1 MSALDQVTLRYTTT
15 QLPDFNRPYLAQ
27 RLAVKTWARNR
38 VKSIADHF
46 GITQVGSWQVD
57 GIKVYIISYPKSGRT
72 WLRTL
77 LGKAL
82 CEYYGIEERC
92 MLNTHLVTRY
102 AKVLPTQFSHD
113 MKGSEL
119 WNELET
125 DKSRYRHKKVVFLA
139 RQPHDVMVSF
149 YFHIKNRNK
158 QFNGSISEF
167 IRSDRWGIKKL
178 LNFNNIW
185 HSNQGL
191 FEDFILLK
199 YEDMHKDTNDCL
211 FSLLN
216 FIGAT
221 EIPKSVVTDAVSFC
235 HIENMRKLEISN
247 QLNDHRLSLKNK
259 IEPEALKARRGKIG
273 GYIDYLCQEDIAYI
287 DQVILELGNPWY

>member
-1 MSALDQVTLRYTTT
+1 MSGLNQFTLKYTTT

-27 RLAVKTWARNR
+27 RLAIKTWVRNR
-38 VKSIADHF
+38 VKGIADHL
-46 GITQVGSWQVD
+46 GITQVGTWQVD

-72 WLRTL
+72 WLRSL

-82 CEYYGIEERC
+82 CESYGIEERC

-113 MKGSEL
+113 MNGSEL

-149 YFHIKNRNK
+149 YFHMKNRNK
-158 QFNGSISEF
+158 KFNGSISEF

-178 LNFNNIW
+178 LKFNDIW
-185 HSNQGL
+185 YSNQDI
-191 FEDFILLK
+191 FEDFLLIK
-199 YEDMHKDTNDCL
+199 YEDMHKDTNACL

-216 FIGAT
+216 FIGARDV
-221 EIPKSVVTDAVSFC
+221 PKSVIKNTVEFC
-235 HIENMRKLEISN
+235 NIENMRKREIAN
-247 QLNDHRLSLKNK
+247 QLNDHRLSSNN
-259 IEPEALKARRGKIG
+259 INDQEALKVRKGKIG
-273 GYIDYLCQEDIAYI
+273 GYIDYLSKEDIDYI
-287 DQVILELGNPWY
+287 DQVILERGNPWY